1 MSVFIHHTNKAYAF
15 VERFWHATSTWKV
28 IVSFTILIFLFAIG
42 IIELNRQHW
51 LPENLAASLP
61 ENHFY
66 AVHLAFSMLLV
77 IEVVGLV
84 FVIARSVA
92 DSVGKQFEILSL
104 ILLRQAF
111 EAFVEFEEPVRWV
124 EFNRPV
130 VEILV
135 NAGGSLLIFI
145 ALGFYYRIQKH
156 QPITDNEE
164 EQFRF
169 VGMKKL
175 VSLVLLAVFTALGID
190 HTLKYFT
197 QEEVYSFFNTFYTI
211 LIFSDVLLMLISLR
225 YCSTYHVVFRNS
237 GFAFG
242 TVVIRLALTAP
253 PIFNVVLG
261 VGAAGFVI
269 LLTLAYNVFSPEIA
283 KEDRIRII

>member
-1 MSVFIHHTNKAYAF
+1 MYTWLQHTNRLYAR
-15 VERFWHATSTWKV
+15 VERFWHATRTWK
-28 IVSFTILIFLFAIG
+28 IVVSLIISAFLLSIA
-42 IIELNRQHW
+42 IIECKRQGW
-51 LPENLAASLP
+51 LPASIATSIP

-111 EAFVEFEEPVRWV
+111 EAFVEFEEPIRWV
-124 EFNRPV
+124 AFNRPV

-145 ALGFYYRIQKH
+145 ALGIYYRIQKH
-156 QPITDNEE
+156 QPITADEE
-164 EQFRF
+164 EQHRF
-169 VGMKKL
+169 VSMKKM
-175 VSLVLLAVFTALGID
+175 VSLLLLLIFTALGVD
-190 HTLKYFT
+190 HTIRYMI
-197 QEEVYSFFNTFYTI
+197 QDEVYSFFSTFYTI

-237 GFAFG
+237 GFTLG

-253 PIFNVVLG
+253 PIFNVILG

-269 LLTLAYNVFSPEIA
+269 VLSLAYNAFSPKIA
-283 KEDRIRII
+283 EENRIPMV